1 MDWIYRDVT
10 RMKVIN
16 RLKYI
21 VAEPIWKIMYE
32 TPEKAIEPY
41 KNNMKKLN
49 RKQVLAGG

>member
-16 RLKYI
+16 KLKCII
-21 VAEPIWKIMYE
+21 VELIWKIMYK
-32 TPEKAIEPY
+32 TPEKAIEPN

-49 RKQVLAGG
+49 RKKVLAGG